1 MTLSSPFSAASWI
14 IRPMRQ
20 SRLIAAIVIVL
31 VALAGIGWILLVA
44 PAYMD

>member
-1 MTLSSPFSAASWI
+1 
-14 IRPMRQ
+14 MRHC
-20 SRLIAAIVIVL
+20 RLIATIIIVL